1 MRVAVRLEG
10 VRKRY
15 GELEVLRGVDL
26 EMPTGQTVAV
36 IGPSGSGKSTLL
48 RLLMALDRPDAGRI
62 EIMGEPLWTT
72 VCNSREVQADERH
85 VRRLRGKV
93 GMVFQHFNLFP
104 HMTALANVIEAP
116 MRVRRLSRAEA
127 EALGVAQ
134 LERVGL
140 ADKRNAYPAELSGGQ
155 KQRVAI
161 ARALAMEPEIMLF
174 DEITSA
180 LDPELVGGILRL
192 LDELARGRR
201 MTMLIVTHHM
211 KFAERSSDRVLFFD
225 QGRILEDGSPERIF
239 RDPQEP
245 RTRQFLDSILS
256 SEG

>member
-1 MRVAVRLEG
+1 MRPAVRLEG

-26 EMPTGQTVAV
+26 EIPAGQTVAI

-48 RLLMALDRPDAGRI
+48 RLLMTLDKPDAGRI
-62 EIMGEPLWTT
+62 EIAGEPLWTM
-72 VCNSREVQADERH
+72 VHNGREVPADEGH

-116 MRVRRLSRAEA
+116 MRVRGLGRAEA
-127 EALGVAQ
+127 QALGIAQ

-161 ARALAMEPEIMLF
+161 ARALAMEPEIVLF

-192 LDELARGRR
+192 LEELARTRR

-211 KFAERSSDRVLFFD
+211 KFAERTSDRVLFFD
-225 QGRILEDGSPERIF
+225 QGRVLEDGPPQRIF
-239 RDPQEP
+239 RDPRKP
-245 RTRQFLDSILS
+245 RTRQFLEAILS
-256 SEG
+256 SED